1 MGDKFYLDLK
11 KINALA
17 LESAGLTHIDISKDC
32 TMCRPDRFWSHRV
45 HGAARGSQGAIIVR

>member
-1 MGDKFYLDLK
+1 LDLK

-17 LESAGLTHIDISKDC
+17 LQQAGVAHIDISCDC